1 MTVLKRILKAA
12 FVFPGIHFDV
22 LKTFWI
28 YNPQPLPQLRNL
40 YCICCVDSLMD
51 LLYTGKI
58 LTCKLYYDASTPY
71 FDAKN
76 QLI

>member
-1 MTVLKRILKAA
+1 
-12 FVFPGIHFDV
+12 
-22 LKTFWI
+22 
-28 YNPQPLPQLRNL
+28 
-40 YCICCVDSLMD
+40 MD

-71 FDAKN
+71 FDVKN